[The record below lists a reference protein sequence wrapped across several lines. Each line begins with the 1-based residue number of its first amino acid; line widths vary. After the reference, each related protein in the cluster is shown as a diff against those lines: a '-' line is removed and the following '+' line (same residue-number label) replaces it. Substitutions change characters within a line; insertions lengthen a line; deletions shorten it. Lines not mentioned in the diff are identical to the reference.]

1 MSIKREAEGGNYHE
15 TPKKP
20 RLTYPDIFYS
30 DVQTEKRSQSIRCS
44 FAMDEILGKS
54 MSRLKR
60 SHVKLESKNS
70 AFEVPKKRRQ
80 QLFEKYALFYGALP
94 RDSLSETNVPY
105 DQYEQCYERFPFSPT
120 FRSSESSSV
129 NSSGSCGTSVNDQN
143 CISPKGSIFK
153 EKATFYTPLDY
164 SKNLQKSISKI
175 NRPGCITEN
184 RKSKEDLLCPCPQCH
199 VNREFLRRGT
209 HNTKTRILMAPRAK
223 LCVDMHGEILMRK
236 NTVLN
241 EVFVKRNNS
250 NEHDDSDRN
259 EFMFRNKHAVKTT
272 ENRKLSPGNNKS
284 RALANLLERRRVA
297 ELNSAFETLREMIPL
312 YGNEDRSL
320 SKIKTLRYAMTYM
333 SHLVLILNEASMK
346 VLPEATN
353 FFINLSQKD
362 PLIQICKEHML
373 KRKIF

>member
-1 MSIKREAEGGNYHE
+1 MSIKREAEDGNYHE

-20 RLTYPDIFYS
+20 RLTYPGIFYS
-30 DVQTEKRSQSIRCS
+30 DVQSEKRTQSIRCS

-70 AFEVPKKRRQ
+70 AFEVPRKRREL
-80 QLFEKYALFYGALP
+80 LFEKYALFCRPLP
-94 RDSLSETNVPY
+94 RVSLSETNVTY
-105 DQYEQCYERFPFSPT
+105 DQYEQYYERFPLSPT

-129 NSSGSCGTSVNDQN
+129 NSSGSCGTSVNDQK
-143 CISPKGSIFK
+143 CISPNGNIFK
-153 EKATFYTPLDY
+153 EKTTFYTSLNC
-164 SKNLQKSISKI
+164 SKNLHKSLAKI
-175 NRPGCITEN
+175 NRPKCVTEN
-184 RKSKEDLLCPCPQCH
+184 QPSKEDSLCPCPQCH
-199 VNREFLRRGT
+199 VNREFLRRGA
-209 HNTKTRILMAPRAK
+209 HNTQTRILMAPRAK
-223 LCVDMHGEILMRK
+223 LCVDIDDEILMRK
-236 NTVLN
+236 KTVLN

-250 NEHDDSDRN
+250 NERDDCDRN
-259 EFMFRNKHAVKTT
+259 EFLFRNKHAKTA
-272 ENRKLSPGNNKS
+272 ENRKVSPGNNKS

-346 VLPEATN
+346 VLPETTN